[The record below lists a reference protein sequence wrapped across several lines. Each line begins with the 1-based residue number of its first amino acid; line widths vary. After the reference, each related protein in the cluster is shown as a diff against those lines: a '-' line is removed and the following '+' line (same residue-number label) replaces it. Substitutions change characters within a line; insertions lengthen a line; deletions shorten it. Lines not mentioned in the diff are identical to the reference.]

1 MVIVQQLLKNVE
13 IIGWCLV
20 WLRNRK
26 GAVSSLCVNVGGQSH
41 MSLGEKIRYA
51 RWMTLPLKNVYSLK
65 STGSVHRSSVA
76 EPGHFGQGRF
86 EGPAPAFMK
95 KKKF

>member
-41 MSLGEKIRYA
+41 MSLGEKICEVDDIA
-51 RWMTLPLKNVYSLK
+51 LKKCVRIEKY
-65 STGSVHRSSVA
+65 R
-76 EPGHFGQGRF
+76 
-86 EGPAPAFMK
+86 
-95 KKKF
+95 